1 MQVSIK
7 KAIAEAVPVGL
18 RLHAQPLT
26 GYDPSPEVVLLAS
39 SRDWLLARSLGDG
52 FDPDGYFAV
61 SRRHVRSL
69 TTSKHRAFR
78 KQVLQ
83 AEGAWPRALRAPSID
98 LSSTSAILRSLQK
111 LQGFAIVVRE
121 TFEEWHSIHCRIE
134 QVTDHHATLLGFDG
148 AGQWERRPIHVDI
161 SDITRI
167 RFGSRYLKFYRK
179 YVPASRNPQPS
190 AAANE
195 GGPLL
200 LTTSHP

>member
-1 MQVSIK
+1 MGTLTCQASLPAMQISIK

-18 RLHAQPLT
+18 RMHAQPLT

-52 FDPDGYFAV
+52 LEPNGYFAV
-61 SRRHVRSL
+61 SRSHVRSL
-69 TTSKHRAFR
+69 ITSKHRAFR

-83 AEGAWPRALRAPSID
+83 TEGAWARTLRTPSID
-98 LSSTSAILRSLQK
+98 LSGAATILRSIQK

-148 AGQWERRPIHVDI
+148 AGQWERRPIRVDI
-161 SDITRI
+161 SEITRI
-167 RFGSRYLKFYRK
+167 RFGSHYLKIYQK
-179 YVPASRNPQPS
+179 YVPKSPNS
-190 AAANE
+190 
-195 GGPLL
+195 
-200 LTTSHP
+200 